1 MKNKNKQIK
10 RAVRVA
16 QMRQGA
22 YDGRFA
28 PKVYENKKKKIKNGY
43 KKHKQEMYYEKG
55 NEGKYF
61 N

>member
-43 KKHKQEMYYEKG
+43 KKHK
-55 NEGKYF
+55 
-61 N
+61 